1 MNVSYIYYEYGKTS
15 IMVEF
20 GKQSFVRE
28 FANKL
33 ITSVSWKT
41 LTVVAILLIDADAA
55 VTTGITGALVDV
67 DGTLGACPSWL
78 TGAII
83 TAGLFE
89 ARRNKQSKRPHT
101 DIFDETRL
109 INRLGVHA
117 KRFAND

>member
-1 MNVSYIYYEYGKTS
+1 MSVTHYVYGKTS
-15 IMVEF
+15 IIVEF
-20 GKQSFVRE
+20 DKRSVVQE

-78 TGAII
+78 AGAII

-89 ARRNKQSKRPHT
+89 ARRNKQSKRPHR
-101 DIFDETRL
+101 DIFDGTRL

-117 KRFAND
+117 KRFANV